1 LAIIPTNPAER
12 PSKEAGFTLVEI
24 LCVLALLGL
33 TAGLVVLNLPKPAPP
48 LESEAQRVTTLLNL
62 AVRQSL
68 IDGKSRGFDITPQQL
83 EIYEYDGE
91 WTLEHQ
97 QAFTDDVRGVE
108 LMVEGQ
114 EIDLRDRQRKKQKF
128 DLPPLIYFDAVGN
141 VTPFDL
147 SLEGREQSFRL
158 ASDDRGRVAMEASP

>member
-1 LAIIPTNPAER
+1 MAIISENPVQKL
-12 PSKEAGFTLVEI
+12 SKEAGFTLVEV

-33 TAGLVVLNLPKPAPP
+33 AAGLVVLNLPKPAPP
-48 LESEAQRVTTLLNL
+48 LENEAQRVTTLLNL
-62 AVRQSL
+62 AVRQSV
-68 IDGKSRGFDITPQQL
+68 IDGKSRGFDITAGQI

-97 QAFTDDVRGVE
+97 QGFTDDVRDIE

-114 EIDLRDRQRKKQKF
+114 EIDLRDRLKKKQKS
-128 DLPPLIYFDAVGN
+128 DLPPLVYFDAVGN
-141 VTPFDL
+141 VTSFDL

-158 ASDDRGRVAMEASP
+158 APDERGRVAMEATP